1 MGFTHLHLHTSYSLL
16 DGAGRIPEMV
26 ARAKELKQ
34 DSMAITDHGV
44 MYGVI
49 DFFKTCV
56 KNGIKPIIGS
66 EIYVVSGSRFDK
78 QANEERYHLILLC
91 ENDIGYKNLLKIVST
106 GFTEGFYYKPRVDY
120 EILKKYSD
128 GLICLSACL
137 AGEIPRELVKG
148 QYNEAKLKAENLKS
162 IFGEKNFFIEIQNHG
177 LSDELRIHPDLMR
190 LAKEIN
196 VGIVATNDCHY
207 TLKEDSFAHD
217 CLICLQNGNK
227 VSDTDRKMK
236 YEKEKYYI
244 TSEDEMREL
253 FKFCPEAVD
262 NSYEIAKRCN
272 VHIEFTKS
280 AYKDLI
286 SAIDK
291 SKKDGI
297 ISGDEKVF
305 EDMVRECEY
314 HVPTFK
320 VPDGFTNVEYI
331 KKLTYDGLE
340 KKYGLKD
347 NKNSKAIMDRANYE
361 LDLIIEMGFVDYF
374 LIVADYIKF
383 AKDNDIPVGPGRGS
397 SVGSMVAYA
406 LDITD
411 TDPIKF
417 GLFFERFL
425 NPERVSMPDIDS
437 DFCVIGREDVINYVK
452 NVYGKLNVAQIVTFG
467 TLAAKQV
474 IKDVGRVLDVPLA
487 KTTELSNLI
496 AKRPMSD
503 QKFANLKKMLN
514 ADIDMFASSEVGNVQ
529 QFRRMYKED
538 RETQMIIDTSM
549 RIEGI
554 PRNASVH
561 ASGVLIAPE
570 EISNFVPL
578 ARGKE
583 NLAGATKE
591 IGKKVGEEQ
600 FLVTEYDMIT
610 LEELGLLKMDFLGLR
625 NLTAIKDCLDIIKKN
640 KETDIDLKNIP
651 YDDENVFKMIGSG
664 DTLGVFQLESAG
676 MTNFMRKLKPTVLE
690 DLIAGISLYRP
701 GPMDFIDKYCE
712 GKRNASKITYD
723 HPKLKSILEP
733 TYGCIVYQE
742 QVMQIVQELA
752 GFTLGRADQVRRIMS
767 KKKPDALKAERNNFI
782 HGNAELGIKGCINN
796 GVDEKIAN
804 KIFDELT
811 QFASYAFNKSHAAA
825 YATVAYQTAYL
836 KYYYKAEFFTSICN
850 SVIFNRDKLAEYV
863 GSVIMSGIKIL
874 PVDINKSYEEYT
886 VEGDDIRMGFAA
898 LKKVGANISNSII
911 EDRNEN
917 GVYTSFTDAVTR
929 MYNTGCNKI
938 AFEALIMCGAFDSF
952 VGNRNQKLHMYQ
964 KVIDAN
970 SKKSKQSMPGEIN
983 IFELL
988 EEKGIDSGINITSDE
1003 ELLKDYKDIED
1014 FSDEQKLFTEK
1025 EYTGIYLSGHPL
1037 KKYISFIDKYVNAKS
1052 SSLIKDDE
1060 GDTELEDG
1068 TRVCIVGIIDEIKKM
1083 TVKKTG
1089 EDMAKLVLSDF
1100 NGSFDVL
1107 VFHTK
1112 YVEYGPIIEKNKI
1125 VYIEG
1130 KINIDERNDRASI
1143 YIDKMYDI
1151 DEYIDIKKNEE
1162 LPPKVRIKLHFDTKN
1177 TFVDKH
1183 AELYSILKSN
1193 SGKDYIEIILDKEK
1207 QMKILKELPVTIS
1220 NNLISILRDNYG
1232 INNVEVSDEK

>member
-26 ARAKELKQ
+26 ARAKELNQ

-44 MYGVI
+44 MYGAI

-91 ENDIGYKNLLKIVST
+91 ENDVGYKNLLKIVST
-106 GFTEGFYYKPRVDY
+106 GFTDGFYYKPRVDY
-120 EILKKYSD
+120 EILNKYSK

-137 AGEIPRELVKG
+137 AGEIPRELLKG
-148 QYNEAKLKAENLKS
+148 QYSAAKLKAENLKN

-177 LSDELRIHPDLMR
+177 LSDELRIHPDLIK

-196 VGIVATNDCHY
+196 VGLVATNDCHY
-207 TLKEDSFAHD
+207 TYKEDSFAHD
-217 CLICLQNGNK
+217 CLICLQTGNK
-227 VSDTDRKMK
+227 VADSNRMK
-236 YEKEKYYI
+236 YEKEKYYM

-280 AYKDLI
+280 AYNDLI
-286 SAIDK
+286 SVIDK
-291 SKKDGI
+291 NKKDGI
-297 ISGDEKVF
+297 ITGDENVF
-305 EDMVRECEY
+305 KDMVKECEY

-320 VPDGFTNVEYI
+320 VPDGYTNVEYI
-331 KKLTYDGLE
+331 KKLTHDGLE

-347 NKNSKAIMDRANYE
+347 NKDSQSIIDRANYE
-361 LDLIIEMGFVDYF
+361 LDLIIKMGFVDYF

-383 AKDNDIPVGPGRGS
+383 AKENDIPVGPGRGS

-437 DFCVIGREDVINYVK
+437 DFCVVGREDVINYVK

-474 IKDVGRVLDVPLA
+474 IKDVGRVLDVPLT

-496 AKRPMSD
+496 AKRPMTD
-503 QKFANLKKMLN
+503 QKFANLDKMLN
-514 ADIDMFASSEVGNVQ
+514 ADIQKFAGSEMGNVL
-529 QFRRMYKED
+529 QFRKMYEED
-538 RETQMIIDTSM
+538 RETKMIIDTSM

-591 IGKKVGEEQ
+591 IGKKASEEQ

-640 KETDIDLKNIP
+640 KKIEIDLKNIP

-690 DLIAGISLYRP
+690 DLIAGISLFRP
-701 GPMDFIDKYCE
+701 GPMDFIDKYCA

-782 HGNAELGIKGCINN
+782 YGNAELGIKGCINN
-796 GVDEKIAN
+796 GVDEKTAN

-911 EDRNEN
+911 EDRNDN
-917 GVYTSFTDAVTR
+917 GAYVSFTDAVTR
-929 MYNTGCNKI
+929 MYDIGCNKI

-952 VGNRNQKLHMYQ
+952 IGNRNQKLHMYQ
-964 KVIDAN
+964 KIIESN
-970 SKKSKQSMPGEIN
+970 SKKSKQSMPGEMN

-988 EEKGIDSGINITSDE
+988 EERGIDSGINITSDE
-1003 ELLKDYKDIED
+1003 ELLKDYSDIAD

-1052 SSLIKDDE
+1052 TSFIKDDD
-1060 GDTELEDG
+1060 GNTELEDG
-1068 TRVCIVGIIDEIKKM
+1068 ARVCIVGIIDEIKKM
-1083 TVKKTG
+1083 MVKKTG

-1100 NGSFDVL
+1100 TGSFDVL
-1107 VFHTK
+1107 VFHKK
-1112 YVEYGPIIEKNKI
+1112 YIEYAPIIEKNKI

-1130 KINIDERNDRASI
+1130 RINIDERNDRGSI

-1151 DEYIDIKKNEE
+1151 DEYIEIKKNEE
-1162 LPPKVRIKLHFDTKN
+1162 LPPKVSIKLHFATKDS
-1177 TFVDKH
+1177 FVAKH
-1183 AELYSILKSN
+1183 VELYSILKSN
-1193 SGKDYIEIILDKEK
+1193 SGKDYIEIILDTEK
-1207 QMKILKELPVTIS
+1207 QMKILKELPITV
-1220 NNLISILRDNYG
+1220 NNSLVSILRDNYG
-1232 INNVEVSDEK
+1232 SNNVEVLNEK

>member
-26 ARAKELKQ
+26 ARAKELNQ

-44 MYGVI
+44 MYGAI

-91 ENDIGYKNLLKIVST
+91 ENDVGYKNLLKIVST
-106 GFTEGFYYKPRVDY
+106 GFTDGFYYKPRVDY
-120 EILKKYSD
+120 EILNKYSK

-137 AGEIPRELVKG
+137 AGEIPRELLKG
-148 QYNEAKLKAENLKS
+148 QYSAAKLKAENLKN

-177 LSDELRIHPDLMR
+177 LSDELRIHPDLIK

-196 VGIVATNDCHY
+196 VGLVATNDCHY
-207 TLKEDSFAHD
+207 TYKEDSFAHD
-217 CLICLQNGNK
+217 CLICLQTGNK
-227 VSDTDRKMK
+227 VADSNRMK
-236 YEKEKYYI
+236 YEKEKYYM

-280 AYKDLI
+280 AYNDLI

-291 SKKDGI
+291 NKKDGI
-297 ISGDEKVF
+297 IIGDENVF
-305 EDMVRECEY
+305 KDMVKECEY

-320 VPDGFTNVEYI
+320 VPDGYTNVEYI
-331 KKLTYDGLE
+331 KKLTHDGLE

-347 NKNSKAIMDRANYE
+347 NKDSQSIIDRANYE
-361 LDLIIEMGFVDYF
+361 LDLIIKMGFVDYF

-383 AKDNDIPVGPGRGS
+383 AKENDIPVGPGRGS

-437 DFCVIGREDVINYVK
+437 DFCVVGREDVINYVK

-474 IKDVGRVLDVPLA
+474 IKDVGRVLDVPLT

-496 AKRPMSD
+496 AKRPMTD
-503 QKFANLKKMLN
+503 QKFANLDKMLN
-514 ADIDMFASSEVGNVQ
+514 ADIQKFAGSEMGNVL
-529 QFRRMYKED
+529 QFRKMYEED
-538 RETQMIIDTSM
+538 RETKMIIDTSM

-591 IGKKVGEEQ
+591 IGKKASEEQ

-640 KETDIDLKNIP
+640 KKIEIDLKNIP

-690 DLIAGISLYRP
+690 DLIAGISLFRP
-701 GPMDFIDKYCE
+701 GPMDFIDKYCA

-782 HGNAELGIKGCINN
+782 YGNAELGIKGCINN
-796 GVDEKIAN
+796 GVDEKTAN

-911 EDRNEN
+911 EDRNDN
-917 GVYTSFTDAVTR
+917 GAYVSFTDAVTR
-929 MYNTGCNKI
+929 MYDTGCNKI

-952 VGNRNQKLHMYQ
+952 IGNRNQKLHMYQ
-964 KVIDAN
+964 KIIESN
-970 SKKSKQSMPGEIN
+970 SRKSKQSMPGEMN

-988 EEKGIDSGINITSDE
+988 EERGIDSGINITSDE
-1003 ELLKDYKDIED
+1003 ELLKDYSDIDD

-1052 SSLIKDDE
+1052 TSFIKDDD
-1060 GDTELEDG
+1060 GNTELEDG
-1068 TRVCIVGIIDEIKKM
+1068 ARVCIVGIIDEIKKM
-1083 TVKKTG
+1083 MVKKTG

-1100 NGSFDVL
+1100 TGSFDVL
-1107 VFHTK
+1107 VFHKK
-1112 YVEYGPIIEKNKI
+1112 YIEYAPIIEKNKI

-1130 KINIDERNDRASI
+1130 RINIDERNDRGSI

-1151 DEYIDIKKNEE
+1151 DEYIEIKKNEE
-1162 LPPKVRIKLHFDTKN
+1162 LPPKVSIKLHFATKDS
-1177 TFVDKH
+1177 FVAKH
-1183 AELYSILKSN
+1183 VELYSILKSN
-1193 SGKDYIEIILDKEK
+1193 SGKDYIEIILDTEK
-1207 QMKILKELPVTIS
+1207 QMKILKELPITV
-1220 NNLISILRDNYG
+1220 NNSLVSILRDNYG
-1232 INNVEVSDEK
+1232 SNNVEVLNEK

>member
-1 MGFTHLHLHTSYSLL
+1 M
-16 DGAGRIPEMV
+16 
-26 ARAKELKQ
+26 
-34 DSMAITDHGV
+34 
-44 MYGVI
+44 
-49 DFFKTCV
+49 
-56 KNGIKPIIGS
+56 
-66 EIYVVSGSRFDK
+66 
-78 QANEERYHLILLC
+78 
-91 ENDIGYKNLLKIVST
+91 
-106 GFTEGFYYKPRVDY
+106 
-120 EILKKYSD
+120 
-128 GLICLSACL
+128 
-137 AGEIPRELVKG
+137 VKG
-148 QYNEAKLKAENLKS
+148 
-162 IFGEKNFFIEIQNHG
+162 
-177 LSDELRIHPDLMR
+177 
-190 LAKEIN
+190 
-196 VGIVATNDCHY
+196 
-207 TLKEDSFAHD
+207 
-217 CLICLQNGNK
+217 
-227 VSDTDRKMK
+227 
-236 YEKEKYYI
+236 
-244 TSEDEMREL
+244 
-253 FKFCPEAVD
+253 
-262 NSYEIAKRCN
+262 
-272 VHIEFTKS
+272 
-280 AYKDLI
+280 
-286 SAIDK
+286 
-291 SKKDGI
+291 
-297 ISGDEKVF
+297 
-305 EDMVRECEY
+305 CEY

-347 NKNSKAIMDRANYE
+347 NKDSKEIIDRANYE
-361 LDLIIEMGFVDYF
+361 LDLIIKMGFVDYF

-383 AKDNDIPVGPGRGS
+383 AKENDIPVGPGRGS

-474 IKDVGRVLDVPLA
+474 IKDVGRVLDVPLT

-503 QKFANLKKMLN
+503 QKFANLDKMLN
-514 ADIDMFASSEVGNVQ
+514 ADIQKFAGSDMGNVL
-529 QFRRMYKED
+529 QFRKMYEED

-591 IGKKVGEEQ
+591 IGKKVSEEQ

-640 KETDIDLKNIP
+640 KSIEVDLKNIP

-690 DLIAGISLYRP
+690 DLIAGISLFRP

-782 HGNAELGIKGCINN
+782 YGHAELGIKGCINN
-796 GVDEKIAN
+796 GVDEKTAN

-898 LKKVGANISNSII
+898 LKKVGANISYAII
-911 EDRNEN
+911 EDRNDN
-917 GVYTSFTDAVTR
+917 GIYESFTDAVTR

-952 VGNRNQKLHMYQ
+952 IGNRNQKLHMYQ
-964 KVIDAN
+964 KVIESN
-970 SKKSKQSMPGEIN
+970 SKKSKQSMPGEIS

-988 EEKGIDSGINITSDE
+988 EEKGIDTGINITSDE

-1052 SSLIKDDE
+1052 TSFIKDDD
-1060 GDTELEDG
+1060 GNTELEDG
-1068 TRVCIVGIIDEIKKM
+1068 ARVCIVGIIDEIKKM
-1083 TVKKTG
+1083 MVKKTG

-1107 VFHTK
+1107 VFHKK
-1112 YVEYGPIIEKNKI
+1112 YIEYASIIEKNKI

-1130 KINIDERNDRASI
+1130 RINIDERNDRGSI

-1151 DEYIDIKKNEE
+1151 EKYIEIKKNEE
-1162 LPPKVRIKLHFDTKN
+1162 LPPKVRIKLHFDSKN
-1177 TFVDKH
+1177 SFVEKH
-1183 AELYSILKSN
+1183 LELYSILKSN
-1193 SGKDYIEIILDKEK
+1193 SGKDYIEIILDTEK
-1207 QMKILKELPVTIS
+1207 QMKILKELPITLS
-1220 NNLISILRDNYG
+1220 NSLISILTDNYG
-1232 INNVEVSDEK
+1232 SNNVEVLDEK

>member
-26 ARAKELKQ
+26 ARAKELNQ

-44 MYGVI
+44 MYGAI

-91 ENDIGYKNLLKIVST
+91 ENDVGYKNLLKIVST
-106 GFTEGFYYKPRVDY
+106 GFTDGFYYKPRVDY
-120 EILKKYSD
+120 EILNKYSK

-137 AGEIPRELVKG
+137 AGEIPRELLKG
-148 QYNEAKLKAENLKS
+148 QYSAAKLKAENLKN

-177 LSDELRIHPDLMR
+177 LSDELRIHPDLIK

-196 VGIVATNDCHY
+196 VGLVATNDCHY
-207 TLKEDSFAHD
+207 TYKEDSFAHD
-217 CLICLQNGNK
+217 CLICLQTGNK
-227 VSDTDRKMK
+227 VADSNRMK
-236 YEKEKYYI
+236 YEKEKYYM
-244 TSEDEMREL
+244 TSEDEMKEL

-280 AYKDLI
+280 AYNDLI

-291 SKKDGI
+291 NKKDGI
-297 ISGDEKVF
+297 ITGDENVF
-305 EDMVRECEY
+305 KDMVKECEY

-320 VPDGFTNVEYI
+320 VPDGYTNVEYI
-331 KKLTYDGLE
+331 KKLTHDGLE

-347 NKNSKAIMDRANYE
+347 NKDSQSIIDRANYE
-361 LDLIIEMGFVDYF
+361 LDLIIKMGFVDYF

-383 AKDNDIPVGPGRGS
+383 AKENDIPVGPGRGS

-437 DFCVIGREDVINYVK
+437 DFCVVGREDVINYVK

-474 IKDVGRVLDVPLA
+474 IKDVGRVLDVPLT

-496 AKRPMSD
+496 AKRPMTD
-503 QKFANLKKMLN
+503 QKFANLDKMLN
-514 ADIDMFASSEVGNVQ
+514 ADIQKFAGSEMGNVL
-529 QFRRMYKED
+529 QFRKMYEED
-538 RETQMIIDTSM
+538 RETKMIIDTSM

-591 IGKKVGEEQ
+591 IGKKASEEQ

-640 KETDIDLKNIP
+640 KKIEIDLKNIP

-690 DLIAGISLYRP
+690 DLIAGISLFRP
-701 GPMDFIDKYCE
+701 GPMDFIDKYCA

-782 HGNAELGIKGCINN
+782 YGNAELGIKGCINN
-796 GVDEKIAN
+796 GVDEKTAN
-804 KIFDELT
+804 KIFAELT

-911 EDRNEN
+911 EDRNDN
-917 GVYTSFTDAVTR
+917 GTYTSFTDAVTR

-952 VGNRNQKLHMYQ
+952 IGNRNQKLHMYQ
-964 KVIDAN
+964 KIIESN
-970 SKKSKQSMPGEIN
+970 SRKSKQSMPGEMS

-988 EEKGIDSGINITSDE
+988 EERGIDSGINITSDE
-1003 ELLKDYKDIED
+1003 ELLKDYSDIAD

-1052 SSLIKDDE
+1052 TSFIKDDD
-1060 GDTELEDG
+1060 GNTELEDG
-1068 TRVCIVGIIDEIKKM
+1068 ARVCIVGIIDEIKKM
-1083 TVKKTG
+1083 MVKKTG

-1100 NGSFDVL
+1100 TGSFDVL
-1107 VFHTK
+1107 VFHKK
-1112 YVEYGPIIEKNKI
+1112 YIEYAPIIEKNKI

-1130 KINIDERNDRASI
+1130 RINIDERNDRGSI

-1151 DEYIDIKKNEE
+1151 DEYIEIKKNEE
-1162 LPPKVRIKLHFDTKN
+1162 LPPKVSIKLHFATKDS
-1177 TFVDKH
+1177 FVAKH
-1183 AELYSILKSN
+1183 VELYSILKSN
-1193 SGKDYIEIILDKEK
+1193 SGKDYIEIILDTEK
-1207 QMKILKELPVTIS
+1207 QMKILKELPITV
-1220 NNLISILRDNYG
+1220 NNSLVSILRDNYG
-1232 INNVEVSDEK
+1232 SNNVEVLNEK

>member
-16 DGAGRIPEMV
+16 DGAGRISEMV
-26 ARAKELKQ
+26 ARAKELNQ

-44 MYGVI
+44 MYGAI

-56 KNGIKPIIGS
+56 KNGVKPIIGS

-106 GFTEGFYYKPRVDY
+106 GFTEGYYYKPRVDY
-120 EILKKYSD
+120 EILNKYSK

-137 AGEIPRELVKG
+137 AGEIPRELLKG
-148 QYNEAKLKAENLKS
+148 QYNTAKLKAENLKN

-177 LSDELRIHPDLMR
+177 LSDELRIHPDLIK

-196 VGIVATNDCHY
+196 VGLVATNDCHY

-217 CLICLQNGNK
+217 CLICLQTGNK
-227 VSDTDRKMK
+227 VADSNRMK

-280 AYKDLI
+280 AYSDLI

-291 SKKDGI
+291 NKKDGI
-297 ISGDEKVF
+297 ISGDENIFK
-305 EDMVRECEY
+305 EMVKECEY

-331 KKLTYDGLE
+331 KKLTHDGLE
-340 KKYGLKD
+340 KKYGLKN
-347 NKNSKAIMDRANYE
+347 NKDAKSIIDRANYE
-361 LDLIIEMGFVDYF
+361 LDLIIKMGFVDYF

-383 AKDNDIPVGPGRGS
+383 AKENDIPVGPGRGS

-474 IKDVGRVLDVPLA
+474 IKDVGRVLDVPLT

-514 ADIDMFASSEVGNVQ
+514 ADIQMFASSEIGNVQ
-529 QFRRMYKED
+529 QFRRMYQED

-591 IGKKVGEEQ
+591 IGKKVSEEQ

-640 KETDIDLKNIP
+640 KKIDIDLKNIP

-690 DLIAGISLYRP
+690 DLIAGISLFRP
-701 GPMDFIDKYCE
+701 GPMDFIDKYCA

-782 HGNAELGIKGCINN
+782 YGNAELGIKGCINN
-796 GVDEKIAN
+796 GVDEKTAN

-898 LKKVGANISNSII
+898 LKKVGANISSSII

-917 GVYTSFTDAVTR
+917 GVYNSFTDAVTR
-929 MYNTGCNKI
+929 MCNIGCNKI

-952 VGNRNQKLHMYQ
+952 IGNRNQKLHMYQ
-964 KVIDAN
+964 KVIEAN
-970 SKKSKQSMPGEIN
+970 SRKGKQSMPGEIN

-988 EEKGIDSGINITSDE
+988 EERGIDSGINISSDE

-1037 KKYISFIDKYVNAKS
+1037 KKYIGFIDKYVNAKS
-1052 SSLIKDDE
+1052 TSFIKDDD
-1060 GDTELEDG
+1060 GNIELEDG
-1068 TRVCIVGIIDEIKKM
+1068 TRVSIVGIIDEIKKM

-1107 VFHTK
+1107 VFHNK
-1112 YVEYGPIIEKNKI
+1112 YVEYSPIIEKNKI

-1130 KINIDERNDRASI
+1130 KINIDERNDRGSI

-1151 DEYIDIKKNEE
+1151 DTYIDIKKNEE
-1162 LPPKVRIKLHFDTKN
+1162 LPPKVRIKLHFETMN
-1177 TFVDKH
+1177 SFVDKH
-1183 AELYSILKSN
+1183 LELYSILKSN
-1193 SGKDYIEIILDKEK
+1193 NGKDYIEIILDKEK
-1207 QMKILKELPVTIS
+1207 QMKILKELPITMS
-1220 NNLISILRDNYG
+1220 NNLISILSDNYG
-1232 INNVEVSDEK
+1232 SSNVEVLDEK